1 MAEKKY
7 NIKLDLS
14 KMKNVFIKE
23 IQGSSRT
30 LQCVCIPIRDNNI
43 FVSERK
49 SIYLDMQATPLQ
61 SERYGQSHLI
71 KPKVGS
77 ENWKAMSEEERKAIP
92 IIGNLAPITYGDEGG
107 QEYQQPAPQDRPR
120 TADEVYGNRP
130 QQGYVNNS
138 FNDNDIPL

>member
-43 FVSERK
+43 FVSVRK
-49 SIYLDMQATPLQ
+49 
-61 SERYGQSHLI
+61 
-71 KPKVGS
+71 
-77 ENWKAMSEEERKAIP
+77 
-92 IIGNLAPITYGDEGG
+92 
-107 QEYQQPAPQDRPR
+107 
-120 TADEVYGNRP
+120 
-130 QQGYVNNS
+130 
-138 FNDNDIPL
+138 

>member
-107 QEYQQPAPQDRPR
+107 QESQQTNSQDRPR

-130 QQGYVNNS
+130 QQGFVNNS
-138 FNDNDIPL
+138 FNDNDIPF